1 MTFIEQLHQS
11 IANRLQELRSEISKI
26 EDAYRA
32 LNNGAA
38 KPQAKAHSNGN
49 RRPSQPS
56 QPSQPAAR
64 KPRPASKVMRAE
76 QLEQLLGESSDGLS
90 TSVIAQRGGAVP
102 AQVLALLRELEQAG
116 RVRRTGERRGTRWH
130 LVTDEDRIAQ
140 RAAELAGRS
149 KMPV

>member
-49 RRPSQPS
+49 RR
-56 QPSQPAAR
+56 PSQPAAR

-149 KMPV
+149 KVPV

>member
-38 KPQAKAHSNGN
+38 KPQAKAQSNGN
-49 RRPSQPS
+49 RRPS